1 MSSTVWDAI
10 VVGMGAMGSATVY
23 QLARRGQRVLGI
35 EMFEPGH
42 DQGSSHGYHRMI
54 RNSSVQAD
62 GYVPLAERAFEL
74 WRELEQETDRELLR
88 MIGEVRL
95 IHVDPADPQAQ
106 ARRTRAERMQAN
118 GFLDILDS
126 AALAERFPGFRLHE
140 DMFATWE
147 QQAGF
152 LWSERGIL
160 THLEAATRHGATVHS
175 GEEVTGW
182 TADGDGVQVTTSRD
196 TYRAARLIFT
206 AGPWS
211 GEQLADLQLPFQVI
225 RSINGYFEPTR
236 PDWWTAEHGAP
247 DFLLDVPEGGYYG
260 IPSVEGLGVKIGR
273 SATEWGTPTTAR
285 TIRREIDDSEVDMMR
300 AALDRYLPGAAG
312 AELKRIT
319 CMCTYTADDD
329 FIIDRHPQHPQVV
342 MGCGFSGRGY
352 KFGPVVGEILA
363 DLATTGSTPHDI
375 AFLSATRF
383 GQH

>member
-1 MSSTVWDAI
+1 MNGTTWDSI

-23 QLARRGQRVLGI
+23 HLARRGSRVLGI

-62 GYVPLAERAFEL
+62 GYVPLADRAFEL
-74 WRELEQETDRELLR
+74 WRELEQETEQELLR
-88 MIGEVRL
+88 MLGEVRL
-95 IHVDPADPQAQ
+95 THADPATEQGRQRHA
-106 ARRTRAERMQAN
+106 RAERMQAN
-118 GFLDILDS
+118 GFLEILD
-126 AALAERFPGFRLHE
+126 AATLADRFPGFRLYD

-147 QQAGF
+147 QHAGF

-160 THLEAATRHGATVHS
+160 AHLAAAARHGATVHT

-182 TADGDGVQVTTSRD
+182 QADGDGVTVTTNRA
-196 TYRAARLIFT
+196 TYHAARLLFT

-211 GEQLADLQLPFQVI
+211 GEHLADLHFPFQVI

-236 PDWWTAEHGAP
+236 PDWWTAEQGAP

-260 IPSVEGLGVKIGR
+260 IPSVDGLGVKIGR

-285 TIRREIDDSEVDMMR
+285 TIRREIDDAEVDMMR

-319 CMCTYTADDD
+319 CMCTYTVDDD
-329 FIIDRHPQHPQVV
+329 FIIDRHPHHPQVILA
-342 MGCGFSGRGY
+342 CGFSGRGY
-352 KFGPVVGEILA
+352 KFAPVVGEILA
-363 DLATTGSTPHDI
+363 DLATDGATRHDI

-383 GQH
+383 G